1 MLNFKKCL
9 KSLYLLSTL
18 LLLVGCISVSEDKD
32 RSLLQ
37 DDEFYSSIFHKIE
50 RLDSLTAIEY
60 LDSLFSNVKPNDQYK
75 LQYLD
80 LWKIRIAYLKM

>member
-60 LDSLFSNVKPNDQYK
+60 LDSLFSNVKPNDQK
-75 LQYLD
+75 L
-80 LWKIRIAYLKM
+80 